1 MTDVADRVE
10 DVLRSFSRSLSA
22 ALDDPHKFERVL
34 KGKDEITSADV
45 GQRPETFTENN
56 LIFPLLDACG
66 QNYNEQPYGEKGS
79 QVVWPDFELLL
90 DEPKVIGENKSLN
103 KFSDGVSE
111 VRDYLDRKSIGAD
124 YGIVTDGFDWALI
137 KIELGGDVTEYPEIS
152 RLDLRATIAELA
164 RDEGVMGSSAAQD
177 TDVEGTIDDFSST
190 YELDSFVQLVTETA
204 PRTIRD
210 ERKRDVDE
218 FFELYI
224 ELLFGESEEHEYDT
238 SLIDDIH
245 SPDDATE
252 TEERLFA
259 VTLVNR
265 LLFVKF
271 LESRDVLDDGFL
283 RTRVEQYQ
291 ENQNVLAGNLY
302 ETQIKPIFYKLF
314 NTAKTQREPKFRADD
329 GAVWAQSVPYLNGGL
344 FREGIPGESD
354 YTVNDRILPT
364 VVSDLIEGSQL
375 SLSGDGFD
383 PALLGSVFEMTINY
397 IEQDRD
403 QKDLGAYYTPND
415 VTDLINAESI
425 DQKARE
431 VLIDT
436 FASEVT
442 GDEDEERI
450 VRSNMEEM
458 DLSEILRDIEEGKGW
473 FGDSDAAE
481 RAQDELTDL
490 KIIDPA
496 CGSGHFLTSAMD
508 QITRIQVSLMRGLN
522 RGEDPDPKD
531 KYDVKRDLA
540 LKTIYGVDV
549 DEIAT
554 EIAKLR
560 VWLKIIE
567 GNSWEPDFG
576 PLPNIDINIS
586 AGNSLIGLPVKG
598 VVESASIWD
607 EEISELAEKRRAYK
621 FDREGSPDEIEG
633 LMQEIRPKF
642 DDAYLERYNN
652 PIDTELHDVDTF
664 DEICEGI
671 DAATLFP
678 TIESAKIQ
686 REDGEAFNDGQTERL
701 EELGCKVYSKSARFD
716 VQDRESELK
725 NNGESGVKDL
735 VIEELRS
742 LLKDGFVFSEFS
754 RQALEYD
761 LDRIL
766 GDPFHWPIEFPEVT
780 EEGSGAEHSIHF
792 DIILGNP
799 PYGDLLN
806 DNEEMFISTYQTSS
820 ITEISAQFVERQLQI
835 LAEDGYFGNITTLRL
850 VFQSNYDEFH
860 DLLRENLS
868 PTRISC
874 FGLRGRTGVF
884 DNALIRV
891 GIFTGRKNADDDG
904 EILTSD
910 LVLFTDN
917 NRSQRFENIEL
928 SSTDDLILRDKIG
941 GTGTGGPL
949 LPKVGPRVKRD
960 ILDILRE
967 QSDTLMED
975 VFERKDPDVT
985 DYPVILSESGSY
997 WMNPMLDALTDKPG
1011 HRYLYFDSEREQK
1024 TAFLVYSS
1032 SLYYLYWITYSD
1044 QRHHYIT
1051 EMSVFPW
1058 PDNEMIEEYEE
1069 EVDDLADTLWE
1080 RMQDNHTG
1088 KSFRTSVLR
1097 PIIDDVDR
1105 LVGRLYGLDS
1115 HHIDYAMN
1123 YHTDIGEGSGR
1134 EGTPDYS
1141 LTYSSILD

>member
-1 MTDVADRVE
+1 MTDTANRVE
-10 DVLRSFSRSLSA
+10 DVLRSFTQSLSA

-177 TDVEGTIDDFSST
+177 TDVEDIINEFGGT
-190 YELDSFVQLVTETA
+190 YEFDSFVELVTETA

-224 ELLFGESEEHEYDT
+224 ELLFGESEGHEYDT

-245 SPDDATE
+245 SPDDTTE

-283 RTRVEQYQ
+283 RTRVEQYE
-291 ENQNVLAGNLY
+291 ENQTVLAGNLY

-314 NTAKTQREPKFRADD
+314 NTAKKDREPKFRADD

-344 FREGIPGESD
+344 FREGISGESD

-383 PALLGSVFEMTINY
+383 PALLGSVFEKTINY

-415 VTDLINAESI
+415 VTNLINSESI
-425 DQKARE
+425 DQKVKE

-436 FASEVT
+436 FAAEVT
-442 GDEDEERI
+442 DDDDEERI

-458 DLSEILRDIEEGKGW
+458 DLGEILRDIEEGKGW
-473 FGDSDAAE
+473 FGDADAAE
-481 RAQDELTDL
+481 KAQDELTNL

-522 RGEDPDPKD
+522 HGDDPDPKD

-540 LKTIYGVDV
+540 LKTVYGVDV

-567 GNSWEPDFG
+567 GNSWEPDFD

-586 AGNSLIGLPVKG
+586 DGNSLIGLPVKG

-607 EEISELAEKRRAYK
+607 EEISELAKKRRAYK

-633 LMQEIRPKF
+633 LMQEFRPKF
-642 DDAYLERYNN
+642 DDAYLERYNK
-652 PIDTELHDVDTF
+652 PIDTELHNADTF
-664 DEICEGI
+664 NEICEGI
-671 DAATLFP
+671 DGATLYP
-678 TIESAKIQ
+678 TLESAKIQ
-686 REDGEAFNDGQTERL
+686 RQDGDAFDDRQVERL
-701 EELGCKVYSKSARFD
+701 EELGCTVYKKSARFD
-716 VQDRESELK
+716 IQNRESELK
-725 NNGESGVKDL
+725 NKGENGVKNL
-735 VIEELRS
+735 VIDELRS
-742 LLKDGFVFSEFS
+742 LLEDNFVFSEFS
-754 RQALEYD
+754 RQPLQYD

-766 GDPFHWPIEFPEVT
+766 GDPFHWPLEFPEVA
-780 EEGSGAEHSIHF
+780 EEGSGSEHSIHF

-806 DNEEMFISTYQTSS
+806 KNEELFTSTYQTSS
-820 ITEISAQFVERQLQI
+820 ISEISAQFVDRQLQI
-835 LAEDGYFGNITTLRL
+835 LADDGYFGNITTLRL
-850 VFQSNYDEFH
+850 VFQSNYDEFIG
-860 DLLRENLS
+860 LLRENLS

-891 GIFTGRKNADDDG
+891 GVFSGRKNVDNDG

-910 LVLFTDN
+910 LVLFTDD

-928 SSTDDLILRDKIG
+928 SSTDNLILQDKIG
-941 GTGTGGPL
+941 GSGTRGPI

-960 ILDILRE
+960 ILNTLRD

-975 VFERKDPDVT
+975 VFKRKNPDT
-985 DYPVILSESGSY
+985 KDCPVILTESGGY
-997 WMNPMLDALTDKPG
+997 WMNPMTEAITNKAG
-1011 HRYLYFDSEREQK
+1011 HRYLYFDSEIQQK
-1024 TAFLVYSS
+1024 TAFLIYSS
-1032 SLYYLYWITYSD
+1032 SLYYLYWITYGD
-1044 QRHHYIT
+1044 QRHHTLT

-1058 PDNEMIEEYEE
+1058 PDTSMIEQHEDEIGE
-1069 EVDDLADTLWE
+1069 LADTLWQ
-1080 RMQDNHTG
+1080 RMKDNHTG
-1088 KSFRTSVLR
+1088 NSFQMSALR

-1105 LVGRLYGLDS
+1105 LVGRLYELDS
-1115 HHIDYAMN
+1115 HHADYAMN

-1134 EGTPDYS
+1134 EGKTDSS
-1141 LTYSSILD
+1141 LTYSSIFN